1 LKFSKTYG
9 KTCLNPLLKEYITV
23 LAQALMHVSLIIRPQ
38 EATDSIPDAAGP
50 TTTSSLDPVLTSSPK
65 SVSSSATKLD
75 DSIPLL
81 PPPMPQLEE
90 LTSTQSEAVVIPSSS
105 CAVNTHARNL
115 MLKRRQRKE
124 MKDLNDPSNPICVE
138 EHQSKK
144 KEPVMWIQELQLSPS
159 DRDILFNSTA
169 WLTDSIFDAAQKLL
183 KKACPVSGLQSVSC
197 GLTMTYDVQPGEFIQ
212 VLNTGQ
218 GHWVTI
224 STIGTSHP
232 TVRIYDSLY
241 SSAGTRL
248 KAQIAAVM
256 ATEQQNLT
264 LEFMDV
270 AMQSGPYECGLFAI
284 AFATTLALGEKPE
297 LFSFEESKV
306 RTHP

>member
-1 LKFSKTYG
+1 
-9 KTCLNPLLKEYITV
+9 
-23 LAQALMHVSLIIRPQ
+23 M
-38 EATDSIPDAAGP
+38 
-50 TTTSSLDPVLTSSPK
+50 
-65 SVSSSATKLD
+65 
-75 DSIPLL
+75 
-81 PPPMPQLEE
+81 
-90 LTSTQSEAVVIPSSS
+90 
-105 CAVNTHARNL
+105 
-115 MLKRRQRKE
+115 
-124 MKDLNDPSNPICVE
+124 
-138 EHQSKK
+138 QSKK

-169 WLTDSIFDAAQKLL
+169 WLTDSIVDAAQKLL

-241 SSAGTRL
+241 SSAGTQL

-256 ATEQQNLT
+256 A
-264 LEFMDV
+264 
-270 AMQSGPYECGLFAI
+270 
-284 AFATTLALGEKPE
+284 
-297 LFSFEESKV
+297 ES
-306 RTHP
+306 HP

>member
-1 LKFSKTYG
+1 
-9 KTCLNPLLKEYITV
+9 
-23 LAQALMHVSLIIRPQ
+23 MHVSLIIRPQ

-90 LTSTQSEAVVIPSSS
+90 LTSTQSEAAVIPSSS

-169 WLTDSIFDAAQKLL
+169 WLTDSIVDAAQKLL
-183 KKACPVSGLQSVSC
+183 KKACPVSGLQSV
-197 GLTMTYDVQPGEFIQ
+197 
-212 VLNTGQ
+212 
-218 GHWVTI
+218 
-224 STIGTSHP
+224 
-232 TVRIYDSLY
+232 
-241 SSAGTRL
+241 A
-248 KAQIAAVM
+248 
-256 ATEQQNLT
+256 
-264 LEFMDV
+264 
-270 AMQSGPYECGLFAI
+270 
-284 AFATTLALGEKPE
+284 
-297 LFSFEESKV
+297 
-306 RTHP
+306 